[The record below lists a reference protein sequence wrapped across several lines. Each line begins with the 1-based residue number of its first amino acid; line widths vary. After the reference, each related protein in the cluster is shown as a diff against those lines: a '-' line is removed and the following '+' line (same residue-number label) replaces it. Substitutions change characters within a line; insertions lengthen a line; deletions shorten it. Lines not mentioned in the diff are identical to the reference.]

1 MGIAP
6 AYAVPKALA
15 KAGKQIGDMDLIE
28 INEAFAAQVL
38 ACGLK
43 LQWDWN
49 KVNVNGG
56 AIALGHPVG
65 SSGCRIV
72 VTLVHEMKRRHA
84 HYGLATLCA
93 AGGQGAALVV
103 EECEWTRRSG
113 SRVDDMPTHPLIDP
127 GEVRFFSGSSNR
139 PLAAAM
145 ARQPGPARWKTR

>member
-1 MGIAP
+1 MMIMSAGKAQELGYKPLARIIGYGFAGVEPERMGIAP

-15 KAGKQIGDMDLIE
+15 KAGVKLTEMDLIE
-28 INEAFAAQVL
+28 INEAFAAQVI
-38 ACGLK
+38 ACGQQLAD
-43 LQWDWN
+43 QGWDMN

-72 VTLVHEMKRRHA
+72 VTLVHEMRRRGS

-103 EECEWTRRSG
+103 ERA
-113 SRVDDMPTHPLIDP
+113 
-127 GEVRFFSGSSNR
+127 SS
-139 PLAAAM
+139 
-145 ARQPGPARWKTR
+145 